1 MASRHEDDLAPS
13 KTEGFK
19 VGEKKTLDEYA
30 KLDQEDEALNRWK
43 ASLGLGS
50 GKTVGDPNDP
60 RKCVIKSLA
69 LVRPPPFYCHIHR
82 AKQGHFQEVQ
92 GRPDITIDLSAP
104 GAVETLKNKPFTIKE
119 GCRYQMK
126 AIFVVQHEVLSGLK
140 YVQALKR
147 KGIRVG
153 KDEEMIGSYPPNTT
167 DKPTYEKKFAPE
179 EAPSGIMARG
189 HYDAVSKFIDDDD
202 VTHLKFEWSFDIT
215 KDWK

>member
-1 MASRHEDDLAPS
+1 MEDDLAPN

-19 VGEKKTLDEYA
+19 VGEKKTIDEYQ

-50 GKTVGDPNDP
+50 GTPVSDPNDP

-69 LVRPPPFYCHIHR
+69 L
-82 AKQGHFQEVQ
+82 EVE

-104 GAVETLKNKPFTIKE
+104 GAVDSLKSKPFTIKE

-126 AIFVVQHEVLSGLK
+126 AVFVVQHEVLSGLK

-147 KGIRVG
+147 KGMRIG
-153 KDEEMIGSYPPNTT
+153 KDQEMIGSYPPNTT
-167 DKPTYEKKFAPE
+167 DKPRHEKKFAPE
-179 EAPSGIMARG
+179 EAPSGMLARG
-189 HYDAVSKFIDDDD
+189 HYDAVSKFVDDDD